1 MKNAHVNYTAPFFAQ
16 SFKPGEVEAWRF
28 VRDEGGYW
36 TAAEL
41 MAAMRRPGSS
51 YRIAAALQRLAGEG
65 YLVRKMRGEVWA
77 YGVTARCYVPEGE
90 CMAPVDARAPALS
103 VVPVVCSGGAA

>member
-1 MKNAHVNYTAPFFAQ
+1 MSEPQVDYTSAFF
-16 SFKPGEVEAWRF
+16 SHTFKPGELQVWRW

-41 MAAMRRPGSS
+41 QSAMKWPGAA
-51 YRIAAALQRLAGEG
+51 YRIGGLLQRLFAEQ

-77 YGVTARCYVPEGE
+77 YGFTARCYAPDGE
-90 CMAPVDARAPALS
+90 SVAPAAAPTSALS
-103 VVPVVCSGGAA
+103 VVSIGGAA